1 MKTQA
6 LLPKEGRR
14 TEGGSDGESA
24 GDEQRRGR
32 DETCDGGSEIEG
44 SLDAARVHGSRVR
57 EGKEVAK
64 PSPLHT
70 PNRRLRVTFAHRPPT
85 PEVHVPERRSLVR
98 ARPYFSDPDIAEALR
113 LIETCLRSGSLVMG
127 PLAAELERKFAEAV
141 GVRHAVAVSS
151 GTAAL
156 EIGMRCM
163 QLEGREVIVPTQT
176 FVASA
181 NSVLLAGGRPVFAE
195 VRPETLCLDL
205 EDVAH
210 RITPR
215 TAGVLVVHMAG
226 LVQPDIEALRDL
238 CEQRGLF
245 LAEDAAHAPGA
256 RIDGKHAGA
265 LGRFGC
271 FSFYPTKLM
280 TTGEG
285 GMLTTNDPNIDA
297 LARSYRNH
305 GANPQGADYVR
316 VSANFRM
323 SEITAAL
330 GLVQLARLKEF
341 VRKRRDLALLY
352 ARHLQGVRG
361 LSLPPSDTTGAHVYW
376 NYVVMLAEGTDRGR
390 LAKRLGERGVPVAWP
405 YDPPCH
411 LQPVFMRELHC
422 RAGDL
427 PRSERA
433 LRRHLALPMHVGLSD
448 EDIAYISRAL
458 IEALSSTE

>member
-1 MKTQA
+1 MLEKR
-6 LLPKEGRR
+6 K
-14 TEGGSDGESA
+14 
-24 GDEQRRGR
+24 
-32 DETCDGGSEIEG
+32 I
-44 SLDAARVHGSRVR
+44 
-57 EGKEVAK
+57 
-64 PSPLHT
+64 
-70 PNRRLRVTFAHRPPT
+70 
-85 PEVHVPERRSLVR
+85 VR
-98 ARPYFSDPDIAEALR
+98 ARPYFAEEDIVEALR

-127 PLAAELERKFAEAV
+127 PLATELERKFADAV
-141 GVRHAVAVSS
+141 GVRHAIAVNS

-163 QLEGREVIVPTQT
+163 QLAGREVIVPTET

-195 VRPETLCLDL
+195 VRPETLCLDVD
-205 EDVAH
+205 DVAR

-226 LVQPDIEALRDL
+226 LVQPDIGALRDL
-238 CEQRGLF
+238 CEKRGLF

-256 RIDGKHAGA
+256 RIDAEHAGA
-265 LGRFGC
+265 FGRFGC

-285 GMLTTNDPNIDA
+285 GMLTTDDPAIDA

-305 GANPQGADYVR
+305 GSNPEGADYVR

-330 GLVQLARLKEF
+330 GLVQIARLDEF
-341 VRKRRDLALLY
+341 VKKRRDLARLY
-352 ARHLQGVRG
+352 AKHLDGVRG

-376 NYVVMLAEGTDRGR
+376 NYIVMLPEGTDRAG

-411 LQPVFMRELHC
+411 LQPVFMRELGC

-427 PRSERA
+427 PRSERS
-433 LRRHLALPMHVGLSD
+433 LQRHLALPMHVGLTD
-448 EDIAYISRAL
+448 EDIAYVSNAL
-458 IEALSSTE
+458 LDTLSSSG

>member
-1 MKTQA
+1 M
-6 LLPKEGRR
+6 
-14 TEGGSDGESA
+14 
-24 GDEQRRGR
+24 
-32 DETCDGGSEIEG
+32 
-44 SLDAARVHGSRVR
+44 DA
-57 EGKEVAK
+57 
-64 PSPLHT
+64 
-70 PNRRLRVTFAHRPPT
+70 
-85 PEVHVPERRSLVR
+85 PERRRLVR
-98 ARPYFSDPDIAEALR
+98 ARPHFSEADIAEALR

-127 PLAAELERKFAEAV
+127 PLAAEFEKRFAEKV
-141 GVRHAVAVSS
+141 GVRHAISVSS

-163 QLEGREVIVPTQT
+163 QLEGREVIMPTET

-181 NSVLLAGGRPVFAE
+181 NAVLLAGGRPVFAE

-205 EDVAH
+205 DDVAR

-226 LVQPDIEALRDL
+226 LVQPDIGALRTL
-238 CEQRGLF
+238 CEERGLF

-256 RIDGKHAGA
+256 RIGEEHAGA
-265 LGRFGC
+265 FGRFGC
-271 FSFYPTKLM
+271 FSFYPTKVI

-285 GMLTTNDPNIDA
+285 GMLTTNDPALAA

-305 GANPQGADYVR
+305 GANPEGADYVR
-316 VSANFRM
+316 ISANFRM

-330 GLVQLARLKEF
+330 GVVQVAHLEEFVEKRRSLAR
-341 VRKRRDLALLY
+341 LY
-352 ARHLQGVRG
+352 ARHLEGARG

-376 NYVVMLAEGTDRGR
+376 NYIVMLPEGTDRGK

-411 LQPVFMRELHC
+411 LQPVFMRELGY
-422 RAGDL
+422 RAGAL

-433 LRRHLALPMHVGLSD
+433 LSRHLALPMHVELTG
-448 EDIAYISRAL
+448 EDIAYISGAL
-458 IEALSSTE
+458 IEALAPTG